1 MLHSGTFS
9 SRTNID
15 DFSAY
20 PPFLPE
26 TPENLLQ
33 RGEFSK
39 VPILIGTNSGEGI
52 LNAQEYIK
60 TPELLGEEFNDVS
73 YWDQVRGPVYIF
85 DREPRLMGADITDC
99 DREISRLARQFYFGE
114 DINEDDLK
122 QFINLN
128 SDVQFW

>member
-20 PPFLPE
+20 PPFLPDA
-26 TPENLLQ
+26 PEILLQ

-39 VPILIGTNSGEGI
+39 VPVLIGTNSGEGI

-60 TPELLGEEFNDVS
+60 TPELLGEEFSDVG